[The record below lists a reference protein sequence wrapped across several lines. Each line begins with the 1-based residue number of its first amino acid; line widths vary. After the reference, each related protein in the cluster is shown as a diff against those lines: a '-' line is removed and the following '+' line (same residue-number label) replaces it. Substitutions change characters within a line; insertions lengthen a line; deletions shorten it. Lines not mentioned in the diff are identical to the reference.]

1 MHRGAHPNLVK
12 SCPVVERTSSPP
24 HLFDMPAS
32 TRCLDLSRASENG
45 VGGGR
50 DPGTW
55 LCLPLHVLSFHPS
68 IIFPLFFFRIL
79 SPWCLLAA
87 CLSPTLTVIL
97 LYVYS
102 LATLVYF
109 LLRPLICLIFPPILH
124 STARRFSTLF
134 VRSFS
139 PLISLPSYHVHLSL
153 SSFSQFQGFPLLRI
167 QFLHSSPL
175 PHCSSIPSPS
185 PLLDSPFFLCRFFPL
200 SPFSFFPRDIY
211 FCVSFNSFVN

>member
-1 MHRGAHPNLVK
+1 MLNFMDFPTYHEGNCSPGLSQNLMKSRRTCHLSSVALPRLQIIEQDVRTVMHRGAHPNLVK

-32 TRCLDLSRASENG
+32 PRCLDLSRASENG

-139 PLISLPSYHVHLSL
+139 PLISLPS
-153 SSFSQFQGFPLLRI
+153 
-167 QFLHSSPL
+167 
-175 PHCSSIPSPS
+175 
-185 PLLDSPFFLCRFFPL
+185 
-200 SPFSFFPRDIY
+200 
-211 FCVSFNSFVN
+211 